1 MRKKIL
7 ACLGLTL
14 TMALVGC
21 GSQAEEKTID
31 AEALAIELAEKV
43 TYTDELN
50 KIDSGVAGELYQINT
65 AENAY
70 VYVSSGAT
78 AEEVAV
84 FEFADEEDAGEAVE
98 AANTRIQEQ
107 KESFEM
113 YAPEE
118 VSRLDKAIVKQSG
131 RYLMVCITE
140 DTDTAENII
149 EDYFQ

>member
-21 GSQAEEKTID
+21 GSRAEEKTID